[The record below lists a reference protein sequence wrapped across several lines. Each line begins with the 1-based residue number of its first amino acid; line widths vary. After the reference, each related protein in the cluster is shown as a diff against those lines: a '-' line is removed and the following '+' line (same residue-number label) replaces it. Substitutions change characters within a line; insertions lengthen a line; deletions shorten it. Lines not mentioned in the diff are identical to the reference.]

1 MSKIRF
7 QKITIEGFGSI
18 VNELTVYLDGH
29 GLTVVR
35 GHNGAGKSTIF
46 NALYWALYNKS
57 IKNISKSEIPTW
69 ESLRTED
76 FNGTRVIV
84 DFKIDDD
91 QYSIARHINYNA
103 KTFGVKGA
111 NTLIIIKNGEKVT
124 ENLYKNDQQ
133 AHINLLLGMEP
144 KVFLHTAF
152 FAQKTNRF
160 ISASPEE
167 KRLVL
172 DTLFNFERIDKAQ
185 QLASFDAAELDKR
198 ISGYNK
204 TYSELKLSI
213 SKLTDEINHAK
224 EKLSLHEEFKLSQ
237 LKNLEAQIKT
247 AEDQK
252 LQSLE
257 NLKTAEANKIVVEAE
272 LQKFSSLEVEKLL
285 NLDTLNN
292 YYTPQ
297 KKEIENSLKQ
307 SKEEQWKIE
316 QLYSGTCNRC
326 GKDFGTL
333 KPDDVYKREAELES
347 RDIQDTLNLESIEN
361 GIKETSSKID
371 NINNQL
377 SQKSGYQ
384 VSLNQIIAGIETAN
398 KLINFQTSQIQK
410 LEAEKVEIENKKFEY
425 DFDTQTSKLESLL
438 AEIAQVE
445 REISEAEAKFSRI
458 KFFATIGFTAKGL
471 KAYLFEKKLRLLN
484 QYVHQYSSLLG
495 FSVELAVDLEST
507 LKSIEINIAKD
518 GVKCD
523 YGCLSGGEQQRV
535 DLCIAFALH
544 DLISAN
550 YDINLLILDEVFES
564 IDTYQGV
571 EQVSELISFKAI
583 SKSVFVITHNA
594 SLEIPNSKVLNLN

>member
-1 MSKIRF
+1 MSKITF
-7 QKITIEGFGSI
+7 QKIAIEGFGSI
-18 VNELTVYLDGH
+18 VNELIVDLSTT

-46 NALYWALYNKS
+46 NALYWVLYNKS
-57 IKNISKSEIPTW
+57 IKSISKAEIPTW
-69 ESLRTED
+69 ESLRTEE
-76 FNGTRVIV
+76 FKGTRVLI
-84 DFKIDDD
+84 DFMVDDD
-91 QYSIARHINYNA
+91 HYSIARHINFNG

-111 NTLIIIKNGEKVT
+111 NSLIIIKNNEKVT

-133 AHINLLLGMEP
+133 AHINMLLGMEP

-185 QLASFDAAELDKR
+185 QLASFDLAEMDKLLT
-198 ISGYNK
+198 SNNK
-204 TYSELKLSI
+204 KYQELQLSI
-213 SKLTDEINHAK
+213 TKLTDDINHAK
-224 EKLSLHEEFKLSQ
+224 DKLALHDQFKETQ
-237 LKNLEAQIKT
+237 LKSINEQIETVK
-247 AEDQK
+247 AQK

-257 NLKTAEANKIVVEAE
+257 TLKTAEANKTLV
-272 LQKFSSLEVEKLL
+272 EVELSNFNLLDVERLL

-292 YYTPQ
+292 YYLPQ
-297 KKEIENSLKQ
+297 KKGVENSLKQ

-326 GKDFGTL
+326 GQDFGTF

-347 RDIQDTLNLESIEN
+347 RDIQDTLNLESIEK
-361 GIKETSSKID
+361 GIKETSSKIEV
-371 NINNQL
+371 INNQL
-377 SQKSGYQ
+377 SQKSGYE
-384 VSLNQIIAGIETAN
+384 VSLKQIINSIETVS
-398 KLINFQTSQIQK
+398 KLINFQASQLEK
-410 LEAEKVEIENKKFEY
+410 LEADKFQVENQKFEY
-425 DFDTQTSKLESLL
+425 DFEGQGLKLEALIL
-438 AEIAQVE
+438 
-445 REISEAEAKFSRI
+445 EISELERVISESEAKYSRI

-471 KAYLFEKKLRLLN
+471 KAYLFENKLRLLN
-484 QYVHQYSSLLG
+484 QYVHRYSSLLG
-495 FSVELAVDLEST
+495 FSVQLAVDLESA
-507 LKSIEINIAKD
+507 LKSIEIHIAKD
-518 GVKCD
+518 GIQCD

-550 YDINLLILDEVFES
+550 YDLNLLILDEVFES

-571 EQVSELISFKAI
+571 EQVSELINFKSFN
-583 SKSVFVITHNA
+583 KSVFVITHNA
-594 SLEIPNSKVLNLN
+594 SLEIPNSRILNLN

>member
-57 IKNISKSEIPTW
+57 IKNISKAEIPTW

-76 FNGTRVIV
+76 FNGTRVII

-204 TYSELKLSI
+204 TYNELKLSI

-272 LQKFSSLEVEKLL
+272 LQKFL
-285 NLDTLNN
+285 NLEAEKAEKTKAFNATSLQRD
-292 YYTPQ
+292 
-297 KKEIENSLKQ
+297 EINKSIRQ
-307 SKEEQWKIE
+307 IKEEQWKIE
-316 QLYSGTCNRC
+316 QLYSGICNRC

-347 RDIQDTLNLESIEN
+347 QAIQNTLNLESLESSINNLKQQIE
-361 GIKETSSKID
+361 D
-371 NINNQL
+371 INNQL
-377 SQKSGYQ
+377 SQKSGYE
-384 VSLNQIIAGIETAN
+384 VSLKQIISGIETAS

>member
-1 MSKIRF
+1 MSKIIF

-57 IKNISKSEIPTW
+57 IKNISKAEIPTW

-76 FNGTRVIV
+76 FNGTRVII

-185 QLASFDAAELDKR
+185 QLASFDAAELDKW

-224 EKLSLHEEFKLSQ
+224 EKLSLHEEFKLLQ
-237 LKNLEAQIKT
+237 LKNLDAQIKT

-252 LQSLE
+252 LQSFE
-257 NLKTAEANKIVVEAE
+257 TLKTAEANKIVVEAE
-272 LQKFSSLEVEKLL
+272 LQKFSSLEVEKAEKTKAFNAISLQR
-285 NLDTLNN
+285 D
-292 YYTPQ
+292 
-297 KKEIENSLKQ
+297 EINKSLKQ
-307 SKEEQWKIE
+307 IKEEQWKIE
-316 QLYSGTCNRC
+316 QLYSGICNRC

-347 RDIQDTLNLESIEN
+347 QAIQNTLNLESLESSTNNLKQQIE
-361 GIKETSSKID
+361 

-377 SQKSGYQ
+377 SQKSGYE
-384 VSLNQIIAGIETAN
+384 VSLKQIISGIETAN